1 MRAAV
6 LREIGRPLEVLDL
19 EVEAPRAGEVRVR
32 MTASGVCHSDVHRAD
47 GDWGPIPGALV
58 LGHEG
63 AGVIEALGPGV
74 TDRAVGQQVALSW
87 NASCGTC
94 DACRRGEEW
103 LCVDTKALDC
113 LLPDGTTRL
122 ATRDGEPIR
131 QYIGI
136 GTFAE
141 AAVVPVSAAIPVG
154 PVAPE
159 VAALI
164 GCCVATGVG
173 AVRNAARVAPGERV
187 VVFGLG
193 GVGLSTVMGAALAGA
208 SEIVAVDLD
217 PAKLEVAREVGAT
230 RAVLAG
236 DFAPDASL
244 DVALEAAGS
253 ARTAELALA
262 SVRPGGRVVLVGMP
276 HRDARVTFSPLSV
289 VETSV
294 TIVGTNYGWTL
305 PARDFPFLAEQ
316 VLAGRLP
323 VERLVDRR
331 IGLDDVNAA
340 MDELRAGRG
349 LRRVIAFPG

>member
-6 LREIGRPLEVLDL
+6 LRAIGRPLEVLDL
-19 EVEAPRAGEVRVR
+19 EVEAPRAGEVLVR

-74 TDRAVGQQVALSW
+74 TDRAVGQAVALSW
-87 NASCGTC
+87 NASCATC
-94 DACRRGEEW
+94 AACARGEEW
-103 LCVDTKALDC
+103 LCEETKALDC

-122 ATRDGEPIR
+122 RTADGAPIR

-136 GTFAE
+136 GTFGE
-141 AAVVPVSAAIPVG
+141 YAVVPVAAAIPVG

-173 AVRNAARVAPGERV
+173 AVRNAARVEPGERV
-187 VVFGLG
+187 AVLGLG
-193 GVGLSTVMGAALAGA
+193 GVGLSVVMGAALAGA
-208 SEIVAVDLD
+208 GEVVAIDRD
-217 PAKLEVAREVGAT
+217 PAKLDLAREVGAT
-230 RAVLAG
+230 RAVEALG
-236 DFAPDASL
+236 HEPDGTL
-244 DVALEAAGS
+244 DVAFEAAG
-253 ARTAELALA
+253 ATRTAELALA

-276 HRDARVTFSPLSV
+276 HRDARVELSPLAL
-289 VETSV
+289 VERSITL
-294 TIVGTNYGWTL
+294 VGTNYGWTL

-316 VLAGRLP
+316 ALAGRLP